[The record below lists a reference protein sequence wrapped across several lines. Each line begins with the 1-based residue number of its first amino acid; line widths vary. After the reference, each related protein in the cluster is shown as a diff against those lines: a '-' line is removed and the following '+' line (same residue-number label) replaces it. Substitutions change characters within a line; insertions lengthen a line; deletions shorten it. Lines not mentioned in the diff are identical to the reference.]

1 MPTYP
6 VAYAEIQAPAT
17 PAFPTGHLVRRPVLS
32 LALQNGTNRL
42 SCYAIVDSGADHCV
56 FPRSFMQPLGL
67 DPLAAPVDMTSG
79 VGSTNVPTHFANVT
93 LDFGVTQFSVY
104 AGFTTG
110 MDALGMGLLGQA
122 GFFER
127 FKIVFDNANKLF
139 TIEMPELRRY
149 KFKLYHY
156 RIFTEFGNITILPV

>member
-1 MPTYP
+1 
-6 VAYAEIQAPAT
+6 
-17 PAFPTGHLVRRPVLS
+17 
-32 LALQNGTNRL
+32 
-42 SCYAIVDSGADHCV
+42 
-56 FPRSFMQPLGL
+56 
-67 DPLAAPVDMTSG
+67 
-79 VGSTNVPTHFANVT
+79 
-93 LDFGVTQFSVY
+93 
-104 AGFTTG
+104 